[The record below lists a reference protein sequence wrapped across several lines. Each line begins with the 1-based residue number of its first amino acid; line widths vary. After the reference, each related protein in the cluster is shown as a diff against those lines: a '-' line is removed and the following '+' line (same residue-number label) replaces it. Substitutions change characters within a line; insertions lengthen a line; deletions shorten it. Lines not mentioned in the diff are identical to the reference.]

1 MAVREVLQENVV
13 IMTKKREVQRER
25 ILEVAQEHF
34 ERFGYKRAVIDNI
47 VRDVGIA
54 KGTVYLHFESKEQ
67 LFLELVNQLRHEAL
81 EKFLAAMDQ
90 ETTVAGKL
98 RTMIRMSLDAFD
110 QYPLLA
116 RLIADDPEF
125 RLIARLLEQP
135 SVQEEIAQS
144 RQFLHDILEEGIA
157 NGELRA
163 DLDLETVPFVIGTL
177 KFLHPYTGLLKFHGV
192 QREQY
197 VDCLIDVITRGMLH
211 PEPAKNEPQ
220 ARDE

>member
-1 MAVREVLQENVV
+1 MPLDNARLIVSVCLLQRNVV
-13 IMTKKREVQRER
+13 IMTKKKEVQRER

-54 KGTVYLHFESKEQ
+54 KGTFYLHFESKEQ
-67 LFLELVNQLRHEAL
+67 LFLELVNRLRHEAL
-81 EKFLAAMDQ
+81 EKFLTAMGQ

-116 RLIADDPEF
+116 RLVADDPEF

-135 SVQEEIAQS
+135 SVQEEIAHS
-144 RQFLHDILEEGIA
+144 RQFILDILQEGMA

-163 DLDLETVPFVIGTL
+163 DLDLDTVPFVIGTM
-177 KFLHPYTGLLKFHGV
+177 KFLHFYTGLLKFHGV

-197 VDCLIDVITRGMLH
+197 VECLVDVITRGMLR
-211 PEPAKNEPQ
+211 PEHE
-220 ARDE
+220 

>member
-1 MAVREVLQENVV
+1 
-13 IMTKKREVQRER
+13 MTKKKTVQRER

-54 KGTVYLHFESKEQ
+54 KGTFYLHFKSKEQ
-67 LFLELVNQLRHEAL
+67 LFLEIVSQLRHEAL
-81 EKFLAAMDQ
+81 EKFLVAMDR

-98 RTMIRMSLDAFD
+98 RTMVRMSLDAFD

-116 RLIADDPEF
+116 RLVADDPEF

-135 SVQEEIAQS
+135 SVQEEIEHS
-144 RQFLHDILEEGIA
+144 RRFVLGILEEGIA

-163 DLDLETVPFVIGTL
+163 DLDLETAPFVIGTM
-177 KFLHPYTGLLKFHGV
+177 KFLHFYTGLLKFHGV
-192 QREQY
+192 QRESY
-197 VDCLIDVITRGMLH
+197 VECLIDVIMRGMLQQ
-211 PEPAKNEPQ
+211 EPVEHQ
-220 ARDE
+220 SQRS

>member
-1 MAVREVLQENVV
+1 
-13 IMTKKREVQRER
+13 MTKKKAVQRER

-54 KGTVYLHFESKEQ
+54 KGTFYLHFKSKEQ
-67 LFLELVNQLRHEAL
+67 LFLEIVNRLRHDAL

-116 RLIADDPEF
+116 RLVADDPEF
-125 RLIARLLEQP
+125 RLIARLLQQP
-135 SVQEEIAQS
+135 NVQEEIDHS
-144 RQFLHDILEEGIA
+144 RQFVLGILEEGIT

-163 DLDLETVPFVIGTL
+163 DLDLETTPFVIGTM
-177 KFLHPYTGLLKFHGV
+177 KFLHFYTGLLKFHGI
-192 QREQY
+192 QRNNY
-197 VDCLIDVITRGMLH
+197 VECLIDVLMRGLL
-211 PEPAKNEPQ
+211 
-220 ARDE
+220 RDGSEERSCP